1 MMIRFPWRQA
11 TFALLLL
18 VPAPGLVH
26 AAEPA
31 GNPEQMRQALARIVG
46 PLSAVKALVAHCDA
60 VSAEGRDKREAA
72 FQAWRAAYRIE
83 AFETALA
90 QLMAHTKDSE
100 GVQRKLQEVS
110 ANAAKK
116 LLQEKPDLC
125 AELSFEASDKDRA
138 FGEQIARILPVLET
152 AVARLKTVTATG
164 YPRLHTIVQLSTLA
178 DTAMNAVAPVN
189 TTDSKAS
196 DRREKAGDAA
206 LEALGIVAIAGH
218 VIGDDELREW
228 RGEQQSSYRAECS
241 SFNDKESKEKLK
253 ALKGSEAKI
262 AAWIDRI
269 RAYGSGGGW
278 IVLKKCIVLQQNEL
292 LVNAEL
298 PEAGGLE
305 LRPPTAQ
312 EANAGPGKGIPV
324 KDIEK
329 VAYKSDLRT
338 SLDLRGGVHMERDED
353 TYLLLKDGT
362 AYHYPWGFPFTDLDV
377 VLVKRRQPGLWFH
390 WRLDGKDLVLTPMD
404 GAKNTKPRTVEDVST
419 LDPFPPGATLEQTF
433 EFLHVSGIGAR
444 RDRKLAFHRDGR
456 IDMHSSSL
464 FAGHIGPSASI
475 GVSGPGVAFS
485 GGNDSFLTAIG
496 PKRERHLR
504 YKIDG
509 YVLELTADDG
519 AKERHFI
526 ARMGD
531 DDAKAPGLLYFNGA
545 MHWKEEKEEKK

>member
-1 MMIRFPWRQA
+1 MVISFPWRHA

-18 VPAPGLVH
+18 LPAPGLVH

-31 GNPEQMRQALARIVG
+31 ANPDAMKQALARIIG
-46 PLSAVKALVAHCDA
+46 PLSAVKALVAHCDT
-60 VSAEGRDKREAA
+60 VSAEGRDKRAAA
-72 FQAWRAAYRIE
+72 FQAWRAALRIE
-83 AFETALA
+83 AFETVFA
-90 QLMAHTKDSE
+90 QLMAHTKNSEDS
-100 GVQRKLQEVS
+100 QRKLQE
-110 ANAAKK
+110 AAADAVKK
-116 LLQEKPDLC
+116 LLEKKPDLC
-125 AELSFEASDKDRA
+125 ADLSTELSDSDRA
-138 FGEQIARILPVLET
+138 FGEQIAAILPAMET

-178 DTAMNAVAPVN
+178 ETAMNRVAPAN

-196 DRREKAGDAA
+196 DRREEAGDAA
-206 LEALGIVAIAGH
+206 LEALGMVAIAGH
-218 VIGDDELREW
+218 VIDDDELREW
-228 RGEQQSSYRAECS
+228 RGEQQSSFKVECDT
-241 SFNDKESKEKLK
+241 FNDKESKEKLK
-253 ALKGSEAKI
+253 ALEGSEAKI
-262 AAWIDRI
+262 AARIDRI
-269 RAYGSGGGW
+269 RTYSSGGGW
-278 IVLKKCIVLQQNEL
+278 IVLKKCIVLQPNEL

-312 EANAGPGKGIPV
+312 EANAGPGKGIPA

-338 SLDLRGGVHMERDED
+338 SLDLRGGMHMERDED

-377 VLVKRRQPGLWFH
+377 ALVKRRQPGLWYR

-404 GAKNTKPRTVEDVST
+404 GAKNSKPTTVKDVSA
-419 LDPFPPGATLEQTF
+419 LSPFPPGTTLERTF
-433 EFLHVSGIGAR
+433 EFLQVTGIGAR
-444 RDRKLAFHRDGR
+444 SDRKMVFHRDGR
-456 IDMHSSSL
+456 IDIYSSSL

-504 YKIDG
+504 YTIDG

-519 AKERHFI
+519 VKERRFI
-526 ARMGD
+526 ARMGGD
-531 DDAKAPGLLYFNGA
+531 DGKGSGLFYFSGA
-545 MHWKEEKEEKK
+545 MHWEEKEEKK